1 MRRRIVR
8 LAGLLLL
15 AALCRSAVP
24 MASVSVAAVPA
35 AAEMLPEQDG
45 IPEGTAVPEEDG
57 IPEESETERTVFVRP
72 DAPEIPG
79 LRYKESMRLYH
90 ADQFSVD
97 YYEGGYKYLS
107 IRDTGDFLLI
117 PEDGKLPETELPE
130 DGKLPDAELPEDG
143 KQPDT
148 ELPENGKQPDVKG
161 TEDGKRSGAASGSGY
176 TVLYQP
182 LDSIYL
188 AATSAMDFFDCLEE
202 IDKVTLS
209 CEEAGEWDSDGANKA
224 MEEGGMVY
232 AGKYSAPDYE
242 RIVSRGCD
250 LALESTM
257 IYHKP
262 EVKEMLEQFGIPV
275 LVEHSSYESD
285 PLGRSEWIRFYGALL
300 NCEEEAD
307 ALFAQME
314 EKVRRVLEQTSGSG
328 DASAG
333 QSLEGQHSEGESPEG
348 KSLEKKSPGKLV
360 AFFNINQQG
369 LVTVRKAKDY
379 VPAMIEL
386 AGGSYVFS
394 DLYGEEENALST
406 VNLQMEE
413 FYARAKDAD
422 YLIYN
427 STIAGAIHSV
437 DELLD
442 KGPLLKDFR
451 AVQEGNVWCTT
462 QSLFQKPTG
471 LADLI
476 VDISRMLS
484 GDRDGDYSYL
494 YHVD

>member
-1 MRRRIVR
+1 MRRRAGL
-8 LAGLLLL
+8 LAALLLL
-15 AALCRSAVP
+15 AALCRPAGIT
-24 MASVSVAAVPA
+24 AAENLPDPA
-35 AAEMLPEQDG
+35 AGTEAAETDLPASSADSAGQG
-45 IPEGTAVPEEDG
+45 PEAEGSG
-57 IPEESETERTVFVRP
+57 SSGQESAFGDDQPVFIRT
-72 DAPEIPG
+72 DAPRIPG
-79 LRYKESMRLYH
+79 LVYKESMRLFH

-97 YYEGGYKYLS
+97 YYEGGYKYIS
-107 IRDTGDFLLI
+107 VRDTGDFLLI
-117 PEDGKLPETELPE
+117 PEGGELPA
-130 DGKLPDAELPEDG
+130 LPADEASPE
-143 KQPDT
+143 
-148 ELPENGKQPDVKG
+148 
-161 TEDGKRSGAASGSGY
+161 Y
-176 TVLYQP
+176 TVLVQP
-182 LDSIYL
+182 LDSVYL
-188 AATSAMDFFDCLEE
+188 AATSAMDFFDCLQEL
-202 IDKVTLS
+202 DRVTLS
-209 CEEAGEWDSDGANKA
+209 CEELGEWDSDGANRA
-224 MEEGGMVY
+224 MEEGRMVY

-242 RIVSRGCD
+242 KIVSLGCD

-262 EVKEMLEQFGIPV
+262 EVKEMLEKFGIPV
-275 LVEHSSYESD
+275 LVEHSSYETD

-300 NCEEEAD
+300 NREEKAD
-307 ALFAQME
+307 ELFDEME
-314 EKVRRVLEQTSGSG
+314 EKVRRVLGQTSGVG
-328 DASAG
+328 D
-333 QSLEGQHSEGESPEG
+333 LPEEQPP
-348 KSLEKKSPGKLV
+348 EKRV

-386 AGGSYVFS
+386 AGGSYIFP
-394 DLYGEEENALST
+394 DLGAEEENALST

-413 FYARAKDAD
+413 FYAGAKDAD

-442 KGPLLKDFR
+442 KGPVLKDFR

-484 GDRDGDYSYL
+484 GDRDGEYVYL

>member
-1 MRRRIVR
+1 MKRRAVW

-15 AALCRSAVP
+15 AALCRCAFP
-24 MASVSVAAVPA
+24 MNAVPA
-35 AAEMLPEQDG
+35 ADE
-45 IPEGTAVPEEDG
+45 TVPEETG
-57 IPEESETERTVFVRP
+57 GSGETGSSVETGSPGATGSFVEAGSLVENGADRSVFIRP
-72 DAPEIPG
+72 DPPEIPG
-79 LRYKESMRLYH
+79 LRYKESMRLFH

-107 IRDTGDFLLI
+107 VRDTGDFLLVPEGGELPAMKGPEGGESPAAKGPEGGEPPAVKEPEGGELPAVKG
-117 PEDGKLPETELPE
+117 PEDGRL
-130 DGKLPDAELPEDG
+130 
-143 KQPDT
+143 
-148 ELPENGKQPDVKG
+148 
-161 TEDGKRSGAASGSGY
+161 SGEASGY

-188 AATSAMDFFDCLEE
+188 AATSAMDFFDCLEKV
-202 IDKVTLS
+202 DRVTLS
-209 CEEAGEWDSDGANKA
+209 CEEAGKWESDKANKA
-224 MEEGGMVY
+224 LEEGRMVY
-232 AGKYSAPDYE
+232 AGRYSAPDYE
-242 RIVSRGCD
+242 KIVSRGCD

-262 EVKEMLEQFGIPV
+262 EVKEMLEKFGIPV

-307 ALFAQME
+307 GLFAQME
-314 EKVRRVLEQTSGSG
+314 EKVKQVLEKTSGSG
-328 DASAG
+328 EAS
-333 QSLEGQHSEGESPEG
+333 EE
-348 KSLEKKSPGKLV
+348 KSSGKLV

-386 AGGSYVFS
+386 AGGRYVFS

-413 FYARAKDAD
+413 FYAKAKDSD

>member
-1 MRRRIVR
+1 MRRRAGL
-8 LAGLLLL
+8 LAALLLL
-15 AALCRSAVP
+15 AALCRPAGIT
-24 MASVSVAAVPA
+24 AAENLPDPA
-35 AAEMLPEQDG
+35 AGTEAAETDLPASSAESAGQG
-45 IPEGTAVPEEDG
+45 PEAERS
-57 IPEESETERTVFVRP
+57 ESSGQESAFGDDQPVFIRT
-72 DAPEIPG
+72 DAPRIPG
-79 LRYKESMRLYH
+79 LVYKESMRLFH

-97 YYEGGYKYLS
+97 YYEGGYKYIS
-107 IRDTGDFLLI
+107 VRDTGDFLLI
-117 PEDGKLPETELPE
+117 PEGGELPA
-130 DGKLPDAELPEDG
+130 LPADEA
-143 KQPDT
+143 
-148 ELPENGKQPDVKG
+148 
-161 TEDGKRSGAASGSGY
+161 
-176 TVLYQP
+176 
-182 LDSIYL
+182 
-188 AATSAMDFFDCLEE
+188 
-202 IDKVTLS
+202 S
-209 CEEAGEWDSDGANKA
+209 CEEPGEWDSDGANRA
-224 MEEGGMVY
+224 MEEGRMVY

-242 RIVSRGCD
+242 KIVSLGCD

-262 EVKEMLEQFGIPV
+262 EVKEMLEKFGIPV
-275 LVEHSSYESD
+275 LVEHSSYETD

-300 NCEEEAD
+300 NREEKAD
-307 ALFAQME
+307 ELFDEME
-314 EKVRRVLEQTSGSG
+314 EKVRRVLGQTSGVG
-328 DASAG
+328 D
-333 QSLEGQHSEGESPEG
+333 LPEEHPP
-348 KSLEKKSPGKLV
+348 EKRV

-386 AGGSYVFS
+386 AGGSYIFP
-394 DLYGEEENALST
+394 DLGAEEENALST

-413 FYARAKDAD
+413 FYAGAKDAD

-442 KGPLLKDFR
+442 KGPVLKDFR

-484 GDRDGDYSYL
+484 GDRDGEYVYL

>member
-1 MRRRIVR
+1 MRRRAGL
-8 LAGLLLL
+8 LAALLLL
-15 AALCRSAVP
+15 AALCRPAGIT
-24 MASVSVAAVPA
+24 AAENLPDPA
-35 AAEMLPEQDG
+35 AGTEAAETDLPASSAESAGQG
-45 IPEGTAVPEEDG
+45 PEAERS
-57 IPEESETERTVFVRP
+57 ESSGQESAFGDDQPVFIRT
-72 DAPEIPG
+72 DAPRIPG
-79 LRYKESMRLYH
+79 LVYKESMRLFH

-97 YYEGGYKYLS
+97 YYEGGYKYIS
-107 IRDTGDFLLI
+107 VRDTGDFLLI
-117 PEDGKLPETELPE
+117 PEGGELPA
-130 DGKLPDAELPEDG
+130 LPADEASPE
-143 KQPDT
+143 
-148 ELPENGKQPDVKG
+148 
-161 TEDGKRSGAASGSGY
+161 Y
-176 TVLYQP
+176 TVLVQP

-188 AATSAMDFFDCLEE
+188 AATSAMDFFDCLQEL
-202 IDKVTLS
+202 DRVTLS
-209 CEEAGEWDSDGANKA
+209 CEEPGEWDSDGANRA
-224 MEEGGMVY
+224 MEEGRMVY

-242 RIVSRGCD
+242 KIVSLGCD

-262 EVKEMLEQFGIPV
+262 EVKEMLEKFGIPV
-275 LVEHSSYESD
+275 LVEHSSYETD

-300 NCEEEAD
+300 NREEKAD
-307 ALFAQME
+307 ELFDEME
-314 EKVRRVLEQTSGSG
+314 EKVRRVLGQTSGVG
-328 DASAG
+328 D
-333 QSLEGQHSEGESPEG
+333 LPEEHPP
-348 KSLEKKSPGKLV
+348 EKRV

-386 AGGSYVFS
+386 AGGSYIFP
-394 DLYGEEENALST
+394 DLGAEEENALST

-413 FYARAKDAD
+413 FYAGAKDAD

-442 KGPLLKDFR
+442 KGPVLKDFR

-484 GDRDGDYSYL
+484 GDRDGEYVYL